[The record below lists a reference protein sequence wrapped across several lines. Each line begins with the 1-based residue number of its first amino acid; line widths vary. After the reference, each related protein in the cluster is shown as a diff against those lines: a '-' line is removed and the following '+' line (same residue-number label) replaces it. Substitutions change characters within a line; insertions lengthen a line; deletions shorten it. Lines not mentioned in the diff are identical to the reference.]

1 MTRYLSS
8 RFAHLAR
15 WLYAKRRAQRTG
27 GRQYAFAIRGLAFEA
42 WPSRLGT
49 AEYAAVAA
57 KAQRRPRTKRTLA
70 SKASVEASRGHEPQS
85 VSTLDGSSALA
96 TASARGEEG
105 ARGPAARGGD
115 RADRDS
121 PCIGM
126 VRSPVREAT
135 GRHRL
140 PARTRP
146 ECQVPRSAKPAL
158 TLAVRVAPSRRPR
171 GSSSSHRP
179 EAWCR
184 YRPSVA

>member
-27 GRQYAFAIRGLAFEA
+27 GRQYARH
-42 WPSRLGT
+42 SRLGVRSLAIPPGNGGVRGGGREGST
-49 AEYAAVAA
+49 AASNEADLGVEGL
-57 KAQRRPRTKRTLA
+57 RR
-70 SKASVEASRGHEPQS
+70 SVRGHEPQS